1 MNNLIRADD
10 EDDTEDENAEE
21 APSAETEVPSAS
33 GEADTKKT

>member
-1 MNNLIRADD
+1 MNHLIRADD

-21 APSAETEVPSAS
+21 APSAEKEVASAS